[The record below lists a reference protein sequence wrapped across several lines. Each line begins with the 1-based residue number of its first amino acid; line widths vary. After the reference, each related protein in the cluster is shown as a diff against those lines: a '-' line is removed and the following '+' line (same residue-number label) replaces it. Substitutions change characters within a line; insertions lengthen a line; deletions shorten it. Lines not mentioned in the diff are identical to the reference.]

1 MLIEKKGYTNF
12 KIVDKEN
19 NSSFYV
25 KNEEYLTEF
34 QERQMSFQ
42 PDFILEYAHFLGDIH
57 SKEGIKD
64 VEVYAD
70 SYVTLNG
77 RISRQFID
85 PTVNLYKEKRGFKH
99 KKWIIPIDEKIKG
112 L

>member
-1 MLIEKKGYTNF
+1 M
-12 KIVDKEN
+12 
-19 NSSFYV
+19 
-25 KNEEYLTEF
+25 
-34 QERQMSFQ
+34 
-42 PDFILEYAHFLGDIH
+42 EYAHFLGDIH

-99 KKWIIPIDEKIKG
+99 KKWQLMKKLKVYSFIFFISLHLFTRKEWFN

>member
-25 KNEEYLTEF
+25 NNEDYLTEF

-42 PDFILEYAHFLGDIH
+42 PDFILEYAHFLGNIH
-57 SKEGIKD
+57 SKERIKD
-64 VEVYAD
+64 VEVYVD

-99 KKWIIPIDEKIKG
+99 KKWIIPIDEEIKG